1 MVIVT
6 VTIGLTGSIATGKST
21 VASMFK
27 DLDIPVIDADV
38 ISRQVVQ
45 IGEEA
50 YQEIVA
56 TFGENILQ
64 EDQSLDRKKLGSI
77 VFADEKKRQQLN
89 QIVHPAVRGRM
100 LELKESYLN
109 KGEPIVV
116 LDIPLLFESKLTYL
130 VDCTI
135 VVYVDEE
142 TQLKRLIERDQS
154 SRKEAL
160 QRIQSQ
166 LSVKEKAA
174 LADFVIDNSASLQQT
189 KEQLQTI
196 LDQIK

>member
-1 MVIVT
+1 MT